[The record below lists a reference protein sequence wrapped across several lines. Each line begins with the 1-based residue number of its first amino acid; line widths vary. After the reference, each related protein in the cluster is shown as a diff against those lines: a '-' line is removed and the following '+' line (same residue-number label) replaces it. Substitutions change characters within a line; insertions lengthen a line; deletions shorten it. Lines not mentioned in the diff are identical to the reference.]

1 MSDVNASFSALAQN
15 PGELHSDNKN
25 AGPACWLSS
34 GERLQRHWSLVAVSA
49 LVEESNKACGHFS
62 LSCAFKKEHP
72 FRIGWLESFSTFS
85 SEGKLYRCLWGYG
98 NDLGA

>member
-1 MSDVNASFSALAQN
+1 MNASLSSLAQN
-15 PGELHSDNKN
+15 PGKLHSHHKY

-34 GERLQRHWSLVAVSA
+34 GERLQRPWSLVAVSA
-49 LVEESNKACGHFS
+49 LVEESNKVCGHVS

-72 FRIGWLESFSTFS
+72 FRIGWLESFSIFS

-98 NDLGA
+98 NDLHA